1 MTMTA
6 ATPSQLDSE
15 RTDLLAELATARAA
29 LVNTVR
35 DLTDEQAGTRPTA
48 SALCLGGLIKHVT
61 AVEEGWMRFVLEGPS
76 AMSYDLPDGVTWA
89 DLMRG
94 TARELPAWMAER
106 EQEFRMAPWETL
118 ADVLLRYEHVAA
130 RTDELVATLP
140 DLSAT
145 QPLPEAPWHE
155 PGATH
160 SVRRVVIHVIAET
173 TQHAGHADIL
183 RETLDGVQAT

>member
-6 ATPSQLDSE
+6 AAPSQLDAE

-29 LVNTVR
+29 LVQTVQG
-35 DLTDEQAGTRPTA
+35 LTDEQAGAHPTA
-48 SALCLGGLIKHVT
+48 SALCLGGLVKHVA

-89 DLMRG
+89 DLMSG

-106 EQEFRMAPWETL
+106 EQEFQMAPWETL
-118 ADVLLRYEHVAA
+118 ADVLKRYEQVAA
-130 RTDELVATLP
+130 RTDELVATIP

-155 PGATH
+155 AGATH
-160 SVRRVVIHVIAET
+160 TVRRVIIHVIAET

-183 RETLDGVQAT
+183 RETLDGQTTT

>member
-6 ATPSQLDSE
+6 AAPSQLDAE

-29 LVNTVR
+29 LVQTVQG
-35 DLTDEQAGTRPTA
+35 LTDEDAGAHPTA
-48 SALCLGGLIKHVT
+48 SALCLGGLVKHVA

-76 AMSYDLPDGVTWA
+76 AMCYDLPEGVTWA
-89 DLMRG
+89 DLMSG
-94 TARELPAWMAER
+94 TARDLPTWMAER
-106 EQEFRMAPWETL
+106 EQEFQMATWETL
-118 ADVLLRYEHVAA
+118 ADVLKRYEQVAA
-130 RTDELVATLP
+130 RTDELVATIP

-160 SVRRVVIHVIAET
+160 TVRRVIIHVIAET

-183 RETLDGVQAT
+183 RETLDGQTTT